1 MTTSTRV
8 LIARQTETPPQGEAR
23 CGHEK
28 LPEEGKHE
36 HEAPL
41 GALPQKGERKPEALP
56 RMCERERARMKIARL
71 AGAIVARSRGA
82 HGGNVLLFYV
92 GPVAECEIRQHR
104 PKIRIFQAHDQTLVR
119 KDAVRGANGDRY
131 ITSCAPLHMDRRIVD
146 VRCLQLVVCGDRRS

>member
-1 MTTSTRV
+1 MILGMTTSTRV
-8 LIARQTETPPQGEAR
+8 LIARPTETPPQGEAR

-56 RMCERERARMKIARL
+56 RMCEREWARMKIARL

-82 HGGNVLLFYV
+82 HGGDVLLSAQSPSARYV
-92 GPVAECEIRQHR
+92 NIAQKYESSRRMIRHS
-104 PKIRIFQAHDQTLVR
+104 
-119 KDAVRGANGDRY
+119 AVRGADGDRY
-131 ITSCAPLHMDRRIVD
+131 ITSCAPLHMDRRIVN
-146 VRCLQLVVCGDRRS
+146 VRCLQLVV